1 MPCHNQSLNN
11 VTTGQEHNLT
21 KHVRFAASSNNSSS
35 VPVAPISEAVDDV
48 NKQRLNGNCPNGGGL
63 GPDVLNLGP
72 QLKLLPLNSQIL
84 ELQTIIRDK
93 TTSRGDFV
101 FCADRLIRLV
111 VEEGLNQLP
120 YSECTVTTPTGHMYE
135 GVKFERGNCGVSIMR
150 SGEAMEQGLRD
161 CCRSIRIGKI
171 LIQSDEET
179 QEAKVYYAKFPPDI
193 NRRKVLLMYPILSTG
208 NTVCVCVQVQV
219 ILCVC
224 VCPGNTV
231 CVCVQVQVI
240 LCVCVSR

>member
-21 KHVRFAASSNNSSS
+21 KHVRFAASSNSSS
-35 VPVAPISEAVDDV
+35 VPVAPSSEAVDDV
-48 NKQRLNGNCPNGGGL
+48 DKQRLNGNCPNGGGL

-120 YSECTVTTPTGHMYE
+120 YSECTVTTPTGTDSY
-135 GVKFERGNCGVSIMR
+135 S
-150 SGEAMEQGLRD
+150 LTPT
-161 CCRSIRIGKI
+161 
-171 LIQSDEET
+171 QS
-179 QEAKVYYAKFPPDI
+179 A
-193 NRRKVLLMYPILSTG
+193 L
-208 NTVCVCVQVQV
+208 
-219 ILCVC
+219 
-224 VCPGNTV
+224 
-231 CVCVQVQVI
+231 
-240 LCVCVSR
+240 

>member
-1 MPCHNQSLNN
+1 MPCHNQPLNN
-11 VTTGQEHNLT
+11 VTTGQELNLT
-21 KHVRFAASSNNSSS
+21 KHVRFAASSNNSSG
-35 VPVAPISEAVDDV
+35 VPVAAVPSSEAVDDV
-48 NKQRLNGNCPNGGGL
+48 NKQCVNGPNGGGL
-63 GPDVLNLGP
+63 GTDVLNLGP

-120 YSECTVTTPTGHMYE
+120 YSECTVTTPTG
-135 GVKFERGNCGVSIMR
+135 
-150 SGEAMEQGLRD
+150 EAMEQGLRD

-193 NRRKVLLMYPILSTG
+193 NRRKVLLMYPILSKVTPV
-208 NTVCVCVQVQV
+208 N
-219 ILCVC
+219 
-224 VCPGNTV
+224 
-231 CVCVQVQVI
+231 
-240 LCVCVSR
+240 S